1 MQSYTTYLT
10 FNTEKRREYI
20 NITGDVEKALADSS
34 IREGFALV
42 SAMHLTAGVYINDNE
57 SGLIRDIDEMLER
70 LAPYRSD
77 YNHHRTG
84 EDNGDAHLKNM
95 LVGHQVLIPITEGKL
110 DFGPWQQV
118 FYAEF
123 DGRRRKRVII
133 KLIGE

>member
-1 MQSYTTYLT
+1 M
-10 FNTEKRREYI
+10 
-20 NITGDVEKALADSS
+20 
-34 IREGFALV
+34 V
-42 SAMHLTAGVYINDNE
+42 SAMHLTAGIYINDNE
-57 SGLIRDIDEMLER
+57 SGLIQDIDQMLEK
-70 LAPYRSD
+70 LAPYRAD

-95 LVGHQVLIPITEGKL
+95 LVGHQVLVPITERKL

-123 DGRRRKRVII
+123 DDKRKKRVII